1 MEGACIQITD
11 GLEVVGIKK
20 DEKNQSYFEIEP
32 MKVRYKEVNNQ
43 LLNPNVDES
52 EKRSIEFKKTVIALN
67 MKCGSYESIAF
78 QEALQ
83 ECPDDKVFN
92 TEFI

>member
-1 MEGACIQITD
+1 
-11 GLEVVGIKK
+11 
-20 DEKNQSYFEIEP
+20 
-32 MKVRYKEVNNQ
+32 MKVRYKEVNNK
-43 LLNPNVDES
+43 LLKLNVDES
-52 EKRSIEFKKTVIALN
+52 EKRSIEFKKTVIPLN

>member
-1 MEGACIQITD
+1 
-11 GLEVVGIKK
+11 
-20 DEKNQSYFEIEP
+20 
-32 MKVRYKEVNNQ
+32 MKVRYAEVNNN
-43 LLNPNVDES
+43 LLNPSVDES
-52 EKRSIEFKKTVIALN
+52 EKRSIEFKKTNIGLN
-67 MKCGSYESIAF
+67 MQVGSYESIAF